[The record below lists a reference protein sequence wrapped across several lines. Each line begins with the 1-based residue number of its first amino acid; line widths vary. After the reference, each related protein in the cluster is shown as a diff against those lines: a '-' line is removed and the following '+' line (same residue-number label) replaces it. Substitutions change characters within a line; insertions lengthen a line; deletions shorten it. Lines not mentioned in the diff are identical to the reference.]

1 VVFRGAIVAAVTP
14 DRLRGRV
21 MAADYVVGAG
31 GGQLGNLEA
40 GAVAA
45 VTSPV
50 ISALVGG
57 LATVAAALVIGLAL
71 PAFTRYRSEPDAAAR
86 TGHRPA
92 SAVAH

>member
-1 VVFRGAIVAAVTP
+1 
-14 DRLRGRV
+14 

-50 ISALVGG
+50 ISALAGG
-57 LATVAAALVIGLAL
+57 LATIGAALVIGLAL
-71 PAFTRYRSEPDAAAR
+71 PAFTRYRSDAAGRRAR
-86 TGHRPA
+86 PEQGPPARPRQ
-92 SAVAH
+92 SRPVGRHG

>member
-1 VVFRGAIVAAVTP
+1 
-14 DRLRGRV
+14 

-31 GGQLGNLEA
+31 GAQLGNLEA

-50 ISALVGG
+50 ISALAGG

-71 PAFTRYRSEPDAAAR
+71 PAFTRYRSELDAVPGAR
-86 TGHRPA
+86 RRPA
-92 SAVAH
+92 GVTAH